1 MERKQKRFNWI
12 TFLTILLTLF
22 PFGEALFS
30 GGAVLAAT
38 ATDKT
43 THTVFQ
49 NEAGN
54 ARITYSVDEK
64 NKEIQWLIDYN
75 KAASELPR
83 AIGFS
88 LKSGNEEVTP
98 TAIQSNAGDI
108 FTYAAGFLQT
118 AAEKTAQLGHQ
129 VAFTTPYRHQLTITP
144 QILAY
149 DLKGGKTDL

>member
-1 MERKQKRFNWI
+1 M
-12 TFLTILLTLF
+12 
-22 PFGEALFS
+22 
-30 GGAVLAAT
+30 
-38 ATDKT
+38 
-43 THTVFQ
+43 
-49 NEAGN
+49 
-54 ARITYSVDEK
+54 
-64 NKEIQWLIDYN
+64 IDYN

-149 DLKGGKTDL
+149 DLKGGKTDLLAQTTPLTVTLPALSAKKKRSQPVNLQKKAMKTIAQGVTPKIRCYNALQRVQKKKAMKPIWWT